1 MSKATHTK
9 DRPFTPLNIA
19 VLTVSDRHTP
29 DTDTSGTLLSERIAA
44 AGHILAERALLP
56 HDQVALTAQVL
67 RWIEDGTTQVI
78 ITNGGTGLHEHNVT
92 PEALEPLF
100 AKRIDGFSALFH
112 ALSFQSIGT
121 STLSSRASAGITPEK
136 VLIFCLPGSENAC
149 ADGWDKVIR
158 EQLDARH
165 KPCNLVGLLRH

>member
-1 MSKATHTK
+1 MSKN
-9 DRPFTPLNIA
+9 RPFTPLNIA
-19 VLTVSDRHTP
+19 VLTVSDRHTAE
-29 DTDTSGTLLSERIAA
+29 TDTSGNLLAKRIGS
-44 AGHILAERALLP
+44 AGHVLHDRALLP

-67 RWIEDGTTQVI
+67 RWIEGGKVQVI
-78 ITNGGTGLHEHNVT
+78 VTTGGTGLHEHNVT

-112 ALSFQSIGT
+112 ALSYQSIGT
-121 STLSSRASAGITPEK
+121 STLSSRATAGITPEK

-149 ADGWDKVIR
+149 ADGWDGIIV

-165 KPCNLVGLLRH
+165 KPCNLVGLLRR